1 MLISVIMGG
10 SLIAMFAAG
19 WVVNVKG
26 KRAALVWGNV
36 LVGLFCLAV
45 LVTDSFLGA
54 LLALFFAGVG
64 AAFQT
69 PAGSKTVMTWF
80 PIEQRGMSMGVRQT
94 GIPLGGAL
102 LPFNALHRRL
112 AHRGRERWPGC
123 FASAALCQF
132 VYQRTASTSAPVTT
146 SIYFAA
152 LVFLVCLSAVL
163 AHRWRHYSEV
173 GNYDDK

>member
-69 PAGSKTVMTWF
+69 PVGSKTVMTWF

-94 GIPLGGAL
+94 GIPLGRAL

-112 AHRGRERWPGC
+112 AHRGRERWPGLLREC
-123 FASAALCQF
+123 GAVSVRLPKNRFYVRTRHDVDLFRCAGVPGLF
-132 VYQRTASTSAPVTT
+132 VCCACA
-146 SIYFAA
+146 
-152 LVFLVCLSAVL
+152 
-163 AHRWRHYSEV
+163 
-173 GNYDDK
+173 